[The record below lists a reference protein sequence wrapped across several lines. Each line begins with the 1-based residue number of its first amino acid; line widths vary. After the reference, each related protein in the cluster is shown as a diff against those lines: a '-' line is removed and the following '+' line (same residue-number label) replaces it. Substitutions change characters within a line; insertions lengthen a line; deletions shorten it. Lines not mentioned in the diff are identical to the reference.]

1 MLPIYFFSI
10 AVNAL
15 SGYILAFGKEEAE
28 GGNISF
34 NLNGETTRLFIG
46 ALSIIIGLLKLLSP
60 VEGNTPVAGDLIPA
74 LAGISGGFILV
85 FEFYRHRTT
94 LDTSGVERIVEFIAK
109 NRKIAG
115 FFCMAAAVL
124 HLFFFKLLFL

>member
-1 MLPIYFFSI
+1 MLPIYFLSI

-28 GGNISF
+28 EGNISF
-34 NLNGETTRLFIG
+34 NLNCETTRLFIG
-46 ALSIIIGLLKLLSP
+46 AFSVIFGLLKLLSP
-60 VEGNTPVAGDLIPA
+60 VEGNTPVVGDLIPA
-74 LAGISGGFILV
+74 LAGLCGGFILV

-94 LDTSGVERIVEFIAK
+94 LASPGMERAAEFIAN

-115 FFCMAAAVL
+115 FFCLAAAVL